1 MEQCKNELQ
10 KENRFESVSQS
21 LIQHMEKR
29 QKLTK
34 VSEQNNTDIEQT
46 LEHNVL

>member
-10 KENRFESVSQS
+10 KENRLASVSQS

-34 VSEQNNTDIEQT
+34 ALEQDNSDIEQT
-46 LEHNVL
+46 LEHKVL